1 MIPRSVPSRFSL
13 YVSAL
18 FLLTSFCVCVF
29 VCMSLS
35 VCRRLFVF
43 VCLFVCLCVSVR
55 LCLFVCLSASP
66 HLSLCISLFTCP
78 PLPPSTG
85 ATPRRGVRHAS
96 HPRRRH
102 NLRRV
107 SNFSSPAVGVTVV
120 SYAVNGVLQPLAAF
134 SEVAAG
140 QYAVQYTMLNSLD
153 PWDGFLLQLSLSSNE
168 HLETRVVPGS
178 RHLLISTVHSD
189 IAVGS
194 GVGDIDNGAVPS
206 ACCRPFF
213 ASMSHFSRSRFCT

>member
-1 MIPRSVPSRFSL
+1 MSL
-13 YVSAL
+13 
-18 FLLTSFCVCVF
+18 F
-29 VCMSLS
+29 VC
-35 VCRRLFVF
+35 
-43 VCLFVCLCVSVR
+43 VCLFVSLHLRIYLSVSRSSLAPLCPLQQVQPLAVEYD
-55 LCLFVCLSASP
+55 
-66 HLSLCISLFTCP
+66 TP
-78 PLPPSTG
+78 P
-85 ATPRRGVRHAS
+85 TPGDVITFD
-96 HPRRRH
+96 
-102 NLRRV
+102 V
-107 SNFSSPAVGVTVV
+107 YSNFSSPAVGVTVV